1 MKLVAPLE
9 VGIAVVDLAR
19 MRSFYEEVLGLEFV
33 SVHDVPPA
41 LGAAAAMCDRGYRIV
56 RLQAS
61 TGERIKLAQ
70 PMRAPGEPAAA
81 ATVLGRSG
89 PAFLTF
95 IVDDLDAMLA
105 HLRSH
110 GVPIRTGEGK
120 VEVRDGVFLVFA
132 EDPEHNF
139 LEFVQYAD
147 VRAYR
152 PDLPSGG
159 RQVEWRDRDS
169 PGGAPA

>member
-9 VGIAVVDLAR
+9 VGIAVADLAR
-19 MRSFYEEVLGLEFV
+19 MRAFYEEVLGLRFV
-33 SVHDVPPA
+33 SVHDVPPV

-70 PMRAPGEPAAA
+70 PMRATEKTAPAAA
-81 ATVLGRSG
+81 VLDRRG

-95 IVDDLDAMLA
+95 IVEDLDVMLA
-105 HLRSH
+105 HLRGH
-110 GVPIRTGEGK
+110 GVRMRTGDEK
-120 VEVRDGVFLVFA
+120 VEVRDGVFLAFA

-139 LEFVQYAD
+139 LEFVEYAD
-147 VRAYR
+147 IRAYR
-152 PDLPSGG
+152 PDFHSGSRESDSGDRG
-159 RQVEWRDRDS
+159 R
-169 PGGAPA
+169 PGGASA